1 MRNFLCNKKKSHSSA
16 PLLAPLSALFWLLFF
31 VLHPGC
37 YYHYKSKHSNQYN
50 NTTGNYRERV
60 FFHFLFLLPF
70 LYILQNIPGK
80 SNKKEPG

>member
-1 MRNFLCNKKKSHSSA
+1 MRDFLYNKKKSH
-16 PLLAPLSALFWLLFF
+16 LLAPFFAL
-31 VLHPGC
+31 PNGC
-37 YYHYKSKHSNQYN
+37 HHRKSKHSHQYN